1 MYVVL
6 EKETNKIIY
15 INPAPIEQNL
25 SDKEIYN
32 LFDSNK
38 MYIAKCIGDLPEN
51 FVVENGYI
59 REMTYIEKIQRGII
73 ELDKN
78 YKIVGN
84 EIVEKTADEKYE
96 TGVITLEE
104 YRELKYSALRRR
116 RNYLLSETDW
126 ILIYIKEEDE
136 LILKGVKQNR
146 RYTDLQVYMFLSWR
160 QMLRDLPQ
168 TIDIDFYTYK
178 DIDDYN
184 NYAIYGK
191 SPIEK

>member
-1 MYVVL
+1 M
-6 EKETNKIIY
+6 N
-15 INPAPIEQNL
+15 
-25 SDKEIYN
+25 
-32 LFDSNK
+32 
-38 MYIAKCIGDLPEN
+38 LPEN

-84 EIVEKTADEKYE
+84 EIVEKTVDEKYE

-104 YRELKYSALRRR
+104 YRELKYNALRRR

-126 ILIYIKEEDE
+126 ILIYIKEEED
-136 LILKGVKQNR
+136 LIEKGIKQNR
-146 RYTDLQVYMFLSWR
+146 KYTDLQVYMFFAWR

-184 NYAIYGK
+184 NFAIYGK
-191 SPIEK
+191 SPI